1 MRKPWRLALISAT
14 LLTALLPLSCGGR
27 GYSSPTEPSNSSGPK
42 TVVVAVKDD
51 AFDPRDI
58 TVNPGDTVR
67 WELQGSLL
75 NHTVTD
81 TNGAFDSGAVFTAP
95 GAAFE
100 QKLTQANVTYNYFCK
115 VHGACCNMKG
125 SIRVGDSA
133 PSSAPGY

>member
-1 MRKPWRLALISAT
+1 MRKPWRLALTLAT
-14 LLTALLPLSCGGR
+14 LVIVPLALSCGGS
-27 GYSSPTEPSNSSGPK
+27 GYSSPTEPSNSGPK

-51 AFDPRDI
+51 AFDPREV

-67 WELQGSLL
+67 WVLQGNTLT
-75 NHTVTD
+75 HTVTD
-81 TNGAFDSGAVFTAP
+81 SKGAFDSGAVFTAP

-100 QKLTQANVTYNYFCK
+100 QKLTQANVTYSYFCK

-133 PSSAPGY
+133 PPPDPGY